1 MTEGAIVSIRILLAA
16 AVLAAVAGCA
26 APGGNTIPGSALPA
40 TGSAAAPATSSRH
53 TSSPPTSAPAA
64 SSAATSTVVV
74 PPPQRPPS
82 STTSGTPGPTRCHT
96 SQLSASLAAGE
107 PGAGQRY
114 ATLSLTNTSART
126 CTVFGY
132 GGLQP
137 LDAAK
142 KQLPITLTRDTGRH
156 PKLIAL
162 APGASVGRTI
172 HWTVVPS
179 GSQPCPV
186 PAYASI
192 IPPDETSALVIGWS
206 LGPIC
211 GTTMDGWPY
220 GVTL

>member
-1 MTEGAIVSIRILLAA
+1 VRIRILVAA
-16 AVLAAVAGCA
+16 AALAGVAGCA
-26 APGGNTIPGSALPA
+26 GGGSTIAGSALPA
-40 TGSAAAPATSSRH
+40 TGSAAAPAASA
-53 TSSPPTSAPAA
+53 PATSAPATSA
-64 SSAATSTVVV
+64 PATSAAA
-74 PPPQRPPS
+74 PPS
-82 STTSGTPGPTRCHT
+82 THSGPSSSGTGAPVGSRCHT
-96 SQLSASLAAGE
+96 SELSASLTAGQ

-114 ATLSLTNTSART
+114 ATLALTNTSNRT
-126 CTVFGY
+126 CAVYGY

-142 KQLPITLTRDTGRH
+142 KQLPIRLTRDTGR
-156 PKLIAL
+156 PATLIRL

-179 GSQPCPV
+179 GSQPCPT

-192 IPPDETSALVIGWS
+192 IPPDETTALVIGWS

-211 GTTMDGWPY
+211 GSTMDGWPY